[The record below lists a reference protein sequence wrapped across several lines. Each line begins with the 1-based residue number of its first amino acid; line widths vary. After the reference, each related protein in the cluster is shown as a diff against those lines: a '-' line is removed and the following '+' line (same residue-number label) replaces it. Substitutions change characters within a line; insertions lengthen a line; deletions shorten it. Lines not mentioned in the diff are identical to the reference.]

1 MSSDLAIRGFSAA
14 DPSRWPITELTLS
27 QQTNADLAAKQVLNQ
42 AQLNRYQDSLQKHA
56 GVVDTALDT
65 RPKLAAPDQTSED
78 ETSAHSIAAM
88 NALLDRIKSSD
99 NDNGI
104 PLDLD
109 PTKSDAFFWRLTM
122 DGWVRRKGSQEF
134 GANLSRERMMKNQE
148 VQNALQKE
156 LHKLQDELAEYNKK
170 SKAFSWIDSLV
181 TGATI
186 LGLMGAVAATVFT
199 GGAALPT
206 VLQLASAAATFAKA
220 GNEAVKGHYDK
231 KTAVHTGEIFVNTK
245 QRDKCDG
252 EIKKRLQEMKD
263 LVEYMSKHWKSL
275 KEMQA
280 NKANAVSFR

>member
-27 QQTNADLAAKQVLNQ
+27 QQANADLVAKQVHNQ
-42 AQLNRYQDSLQKHA
+42 EQLSRYQDTLQKHA
-56 GVVDTALDT
+56 GVVDTTLDT

-88 NALLDRIKSSD
+88 NALLDRIKSND
-99 NDNGI
+99 NDSGI

-109 PTKSDAFFWRLTM
+109 PTKSDALFWRLTM
-122 DGWVRRKGSQEF
+122 DGMVRRKGSQEF

-148 VQNALQKE
+148 VQSALQKE
-156 LHKLQDELAEYNKK
+156 LYKLQDDLAEYNKK
-170 SKAFSWIDSLV
+170 SKNLSWMDSFV
-181 TGATI
+181 TGITV
-186 LGLMGAVAATVFT
+186 LGALAAVVATVAT

-206 VLQLASAAATFAKA
+206 AIQAFSAAATLAKA
-220 GNEAVKGHYDK
+220 GSAAAKGHYDK
-231 KTAVHTGEIFVNTK
+231 KTAVHTGEIYVNTK

-263 LVEYMSKHWKSL
+263 LVQYMSKHWKSL